1 MLAIK
6 FDKEKVKN
14 CADAYKDEHD
24 GKAPYLI
31 MNSKTNELLVDAEQ
45 CYLSYVSNAVT
56 SVFSATTSCPNSISV
71 DDKKYTLGKG
81 TKNVVDNWYGC
92 KILIDES
99 LAFGEVHI
107 G

>member
-6 FDKEKVKN
+6 FDKEKVKS
-14 CADAYKDEHD
+14 CVDGYKYEHD
-24 GKAPYLI
+24 GKAPYLV
-31 MNSKTNELLVDAEQ
+31 MNSKTNELLVDVEQ

-56 SVFSATTSCPNSISV
+56 SVFSAAASCPNSISI
-71 DDKKYTLGKG
+71 DDNKYNLEKG

-99 LAFGEVHI
+99 LAFGEVHV